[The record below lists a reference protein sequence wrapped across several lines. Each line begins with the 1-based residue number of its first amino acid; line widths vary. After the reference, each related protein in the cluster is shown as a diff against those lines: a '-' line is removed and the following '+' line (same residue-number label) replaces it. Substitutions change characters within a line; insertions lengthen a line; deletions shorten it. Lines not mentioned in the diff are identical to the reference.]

1 MKKKIITLALV
12 VVMCL
17 SVITSVTAASTLN
30 RVASTI
36 PGTDIEYNYVE
47 NVTVQIPGTEVTF
60 EFEGVSELV
69 GVTYGDIPSYRFA
82 FYENGMVK
90 FNNDLEG
97 YGMYEQFAGNGAS
110 WGDAYGASYE
120 TGDEITFEASVWKI
134 TRDAGTPVCGITM
147 YSASIYNENNEC
159 IARVEFINGNGDGV
173 NIPYDLLAYE
183 KNADIE
189 KIDISLLD
197 INYEEPIDY
206 NIIEGANSVVNSD
219 ANSLTIKADGEFSK
233 FTGVKIDGE
242 LIDGSNYTATEGS
255 TIIEFE
261 DDYLKTL
268 DAGEHT
274 VSVVFTDGAATTKFE
289 IKKDDNNSNNDTND
303 NADKNENS
311 DNLVTDVEIPNTDGT
326 ASVVAAFVAM
336 TFSGMALVGLKKKK

>member
-1 MKKKIITLALV
+1 MKKKIITLALA

-17 SVITSVTAASTLN
+17 SVITSVTAADTLN

-97 YGMYEQFAGNGAS
+97 YSMYEQFAENGAS

-120 TGDEITFEASVWKI
+120 TGDEITFEARVWKI

-173 NIPYDLLAYE
+173 NIPYDLLAYGE
-183 KNADIE
+183 NADIE

-206 NIIEGANSVVNSD
+206 NIIEGANSVVNS
-219 ANSLTIKADGEFSK
+219 NSLTIKADGDFDK
-233 FTGVKIDGE
+233 FTDVKVDGE
-242 LIDGSNYTATEGS
+242 IIDNGNYIATEGS
-255 TIIEFE
+255 TVIEFKA
-261 DDYLKTL
+261 DYLKTL

-274 VSVVFTDGAATTKFE
+274 VSVVFTDGEATTKFE
-289 IKKDDNNSNNDTND
+289 IKENIDNSNSNTNN

-326 ASVVAAFVAM
+326 SAVAAALVAM
-336 TFSGMALVGLKKKK
+336 AFSGMALVGLKKKNK